1 VEDRSNENVFYEAT
15 QLSSK
20 EARKLPGRSTTA
32 TDRCPADWMAFWCAG
47 WQAAIGAKPLLALE
61 LLGLGKK
68 VLKQKIN

>member
-1 VEDRSNENVFYEAT
+1 
-15 QLSSK
+15 
-20 EARKLPGRSTTA
+20 
-32 TDRCPADWMAFWCAG
+32 MAFWCAG